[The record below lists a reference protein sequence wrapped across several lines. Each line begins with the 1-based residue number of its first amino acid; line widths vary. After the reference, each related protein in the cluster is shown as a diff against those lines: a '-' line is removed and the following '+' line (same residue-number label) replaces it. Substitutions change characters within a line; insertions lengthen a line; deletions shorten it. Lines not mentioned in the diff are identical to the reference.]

1 MIEIPLYMTFLSK
14 VQLVPLSIAGTEGLA
29 DLVGN
34 IAVSDHG
41 LRGVRKKAS
50 ALRDA
55 GHMRI
60 PLEHAVL
67 IWIHFSHNR
76 FIYDTRLECVGEHR
90 CIRAACV
97 HALLSPKVH
106 LCSKHA
112 VTLTRHFICLAKL
125 LEHIALFIQ
134 NVLLLILL
142 IVALESL
149 FLMKLCLAIFSL
161 KSLPEFGIMRVT
173 FPLLSQLFDIFIK

>member
-14 VQLVPLSIAGTEGLA
+14 VQLVPLSIADTEGLS

-34 IAVSDHG
+34 VAVSDHG
-41 LRGVRKKAS
+41 LRRIREQAPT
-50 ALRDA
+50 LRNA
-55 GHMRI
+55 CHMRI

-67 IWIHFSHNR
+67 IRVHFSHNR

-90 CIRAACV
+90 CIRATGV
-97 HALLSPKVH
+97 HALLCSKVH

-112 VTLTRHFICLAKL
+112 VTLTRHFICLTKL
-125 LEHIALFIQ
+125 LENITLFIQ

-142 IVALESL
+142 IVTLESL
-149 FLMKLCLAIFSL
+149 FLMKLCLAVFSF
-161 KSLPEFGIMRVT
+161 KSLPEFGIVRVA
-173 FPLLSQLFDIFIK
+173 FPLLSKLFDIFIK